1 MKSKAT
7 KKEAITRDLIANFAI
22 QLQNENEEEKK
33 KDSKLRVLD
42 LKKLSHAIT
51 AKTHVHF
58 QAWTSK

>member
-33 KDSKLRVLD
+33 KDFKLRVLD
-42 LKKLSHAIT
+42 
-51 AKTHVHF
+51 V
-58 QAWTSK
+58 